1 MNSTQASSQTSTKRR
16 PVAQRAIQAWATLG
30 PQYMPFAD
38 VASADLPLPR
48 LLRLS
53 LFKVTMGM
61 TTALL
66 IGTLNR
72 VMIVELGVAAWL
84 VSLMLALP
92 LLVAPFRA
100 VTGYHSDTHRS
111 AFGWKRV
118 PFMWGGTLIQFFGLA
133 IMPFALLVLSGQ
145 GAVPVPSW
153 VGQGAAAMAFLMVG
167 AGLQTSQT
175 AGLALATDQAS
186 AATRPRVV
194 ALMYIMLLLGAVIGS
209 FVYSFLL
216 SDFTPQ
222 RLVQV
227 VQGTAMV
234 VLVLNA
240 FALWKQEPRNPQ
252 RAAQMKTQRPE
263 AFKLVWHRF
272 INNGRTRRF
281 LWATGLGT
289 MAFNMQDIVLEPY
302 GGEILKLSVGAT
314 SALTAMLAGGALI
327 GFLIA
332 GRSLSKGADPLRLA
346 AYGALAGLPAFSAVI
361 FSAPLDAPWLF
372 RAGALGIGLGGGLFA
387 VGTLSAAMR
396 LEDHKEDGAKA
407 GSGGKDAGFIG
418 LALGAWG
425 AVQSIAAGLAMFFGG
440 AIRDGVS
447 SLAEQGAL
455 GTTLAAPVT
464 GYSFVYHI
472 EMLLLFVTLIA
483 IGPLVGHRLQT
494 VSSPR
499 EFGLAELPVS
509 R

>member
-1 MNSTQASSQTSTKRR
+1 MSTATRRR
-16 PVAQRAIQAWATLG
+16 PLAQRALLAWSRLG
-30 PQYMPFAD
+30 PEYMPFAD
-38 VASADLPLPR
+38 VASADLPMPR

-53 LFKVTMGM
+53 LFKVTMGL
-61 TTALL
+61 TTALM

-100 VTGYHSDTHRS
+100 VTGYQSDTHRS

-118 PFMWGGTLIQFFGLA
+118 PFMWGGTLIQFFGLT
-133 IMPFALLVLSGQ
+133 IMPFALLVLSGG
-145 GAVPVPSW
+145 GAVSVPVW

-186 AATRPRVV
+186 PETRPRVV
-194 ALMYIMLLLGAVIGS
+194 ALMYIMLLVGAVVGS
-209 FVYSFLL
+209 FIYSYLL
-216 SDFTPQ
+216 ADFTPQ
-222 RLVQV
+222 KLVQV

-234 VLVLNA
+234 VLVLNC
-240 FALWKQEPRNPQ
+240 FALWKQEPRNPE
-252 RAAQMKTQRPE
+252 RAAKMKAQKPE
-263 AFKLVWHRF
+263 AFKVVWQRF
-272 INNGRTRRF
+272 IHNGRTLRF

-302 GGEILKLSVGAT
+302 GGEILGLSVAAT
-314 SALTAMLAGGALI
+314 SALTALLAGGALV

-332 GRSLSKGADPLRLA
+332 GRSLARGADPLRLA
-346 AYGALAGLPAFSAVI
+346 ATGVLIGLPAFSFVI
-361 FSAPLDAPWLF
+361 FAAPMAAPWLF
-372 RAGALGIGLGGGLFA
+372 RLGALGIGLGGGLFA

-396 LEDHKEDGAKA
+396 LEDPNE
-407 GSGGKDAGFIG
+407 GGFVG

-447 SLAEQGAL
+447 SLATQGVL
-455 GTTLAAPVT
+455 GTALAAPVT

-483 IGPLVGHRLQT
+483 IGPLVGQRSVAVPYSRKL
-494 VSSPR
+494 
-499 EFGLAELPVS
+499 GMAELPLS
-509 R
+509 H

>member
-1 MNSTQASSQTSTKRR
+1 MRAATFGKWARR
-16 PVAQRAIQAWATLG
+16 MPAEWL
-30 PQYMPFAD
+30 PFAD

-72 VMIVELGVAAWL
+72 VMIVELSVAAWL

-100 VTGYHSDTHRS
+100 VTGYQSDTHRS
-111 AFGWKRV
+111 AFGWRRV

-145 GAVPVPSW
+145 GAVPVPAW
-153 VGQGAAAMAFLMVG
+153 FGQAAAALAFLAVG

-194 ALMYIMLLLGAVIGS
+194 ALMYVMLLVGAVGGS
-209 FVYSFLL
+209 LVFSALL
-216 SDFTPQ
+216 SDFSPQ

-227 VQGTAMV
+227 VQGSALV
-234 VLVLNA
+234 VLLLNA
-240 FALWKQEPRNPQ
+240 VALWKQEPRNPQ
-252 RAAQMKTQRPE
+252 RVATMKSTRPAPFRQVWR
-263 AFKLVWHRF
+263 AFIER
-272 INNGRTRRF
+272 GQTRRF

-327 GFLIA
+327 GFLLA
-332 GRSLSKGADPLRLA
+332 GRQLARGTDPLRLA

-361 FSAPLDAPWLF
+361 FSAPLDAGWLF
-372 RAGALGIGLGGGLFA
+372 RAGALGIGFGGGLFA
-387 VGTLSAAMR
+387 VGTLFAAMR
-396 LEDHKEDGAKA
+396 MEDG
-407 GSGGKDAGFIG
+407 GFVG

-425 AVQSIAAGLAMFFGG
+425 AVQSTAAGLAMFFGG
-440 AIRDGVS
+440 ALRDVVSALAVDGTLGVG
-447 SLAEQGAL
+447 LAM
-455 GTTLAAPVT
+455 PST
-464 GYSFVYHI
+464 GYSVVYHVEI
-472 EMLLLFVTLIA
+472 LLLFVTLIA
-483 IGPLVGHRLQT
+483 IGPLVGRSATIQSSAPQRL
-494 VSSPR
+494 
-499 EFGLAELPVS
+499 GLAS
-509 R
+509 